1 MITFRPPDGSS
12 DERVTRRIVAIK
24 DGVATTQADT
34 TGSTDPWAVPLTSAS
49 YPRVWLGVP
58 WIGYPFVMDGGW
70 VLLAAAALAA
80 LVLALTT
87 GRRTPQK
94 VVGHTR
100 THLPVG

>member
-1 MITFRPPDGSS
+1 M
-12 DERVTRRIVAIK
+12 
-24 DGVATTQADT
+24 
-34 TGSTDPWAVPLTSAS
+34 
-49 YPRVWLGVP
+49 WLGVP